1 MEMAG
6 RVALKTPVFGWML
19 HDAINGLPEAKYY
32 FGVNVFL
39 LLALGVYF
47 FGFPLLITVADI
59 GAGLALLM
67 IIYMSAADSFSAAGR
82 KYVRDAKRGTRRVI

>member
-6 RVALKTPVFGWML
+6 RVALKTPVFGWLL
-19 HDAINGLPEAKYY
+19 HDAINGLPDAKYY
-32 FGVNVFL
+32 FGVNVIL
-39 LLALGVYF
+39 LLALGVYV
-47 FGFPLLITVADI
+47 FGFPLLITIADI

-82 KYVRDAKRGTRRVI
+82 KYVRDAKRNPRVI